1 MQDPAIQ
8 KALTTLEFLSQD
20 AETRRLYQERQRSL
34 HDYVSDVEGAREEG
48 MEKGIE
54 KGREEGRREVARR
67 MLARGMDVA
76 LVSEVTGLSPED
88 IQRLLAH

>member
-20 AETRRLYQERQRSL
+20 TETRRLYRERQRSL

-48 MEKGIE
+48 LE
-54 KGREEGRREVARR
+54 KGREEGRREVAGL

-76 LVSEVTGLSPED
+76 LVSELTGLSPED
-88 IQRLLAH
+88 IQHLLAH